1 MIFKISLTPT
11 SVILRQLFFFSFKGI
26 DIKSFMLLLIKV
38 KTTKLISNLVCC
50 FLHYF
55 QTCSWLIRFVINY
68 RAVINWAHCIIQI
81 LRFFNTTMTP
91 LKSTAEVGKTE
102 LAAAAENRVYARF
115 GTWNHRSTY
124 NNSPI
129 PFMLSLLDLSSAY
142 LFSSLFPFTI
152 IFKGRNMKFLG
163 MITHNLWNNDY
174 RTFIE

>member
-1 MIFKISLTPT
+1 
-11 SVILRQLFFFSFKGI
+11 
-26 DIKSFMLLLIKV
+26 MLLLIKV

-55 QTCSWLIRFVINY
+55 QTCSWLIRSVIIY

-91 LKSTAEVGKTE
+91 LKKYCGGRKNRT

-163 MITHNLWNNDY
+163 MITHNLWINDY

>member
-55 QTCSWLIRFVINY
+55 QTCSWLIRSVIIY

-81 LRFFNTTMTP
+81 LRFFNITMTP
-91 LKSTAEVGKTE
+91 LKYYCGGRNNKM
-102 LAAAAENRVYARF
+102 NR
-115 GTWNHRSTY
+115 RSRKSCICSFWHLKSSY
-124 NNSPI
+124 ISNSPI
-129 PFMLSLLDLSSAY
+129 PFMLSLLDLSFAY

-152 IFKGRNMKFLG
+152 IFRG
-163 MITHNLWNNDY
+163 T
-174 RTFIE
+174 